1 MGGQAGS
8 YFVEL
13 ARTGRDNDVD
23 LHYLRATEPGWAAL
37 WKRPDQ
43 CGVGHPW
50 PIFAVRGQVQPASGP
65 TPMREVV
72 NAIGYVLRGG
82 IA

>member
-13 ARTGRDNDVD
+13 ARTERDNDVD
-23 LHYLRATEPGWAAL
+23 LHCLRATEPGWAAL

-43 CGVGHPW
+43 CGVGHP
-50 PIFAVRGQVQPASGP
+50 
-65 TPMREVV
+65 
-72 NAIGYVLRGG
+72 
-82 IA
+82 